1 MADIAVDQAQLRQ
14 IVAGMSEG
22 VILICSDQTITYA
35 NPAAL
40 AMHGVAALNDLGETV
55 SEYRRNFK
63 VHYRNH
69 HDIGPVQH
77 PLDRVLAGERFHDA
91 VVEVRQARNPERV
104 WMHRIRNIVT
114 LDAEG
119 RPNALA
125 LILQDV
131 SDRYEAEARFEAMFR
146 ANPAPAIICRLA
158 DLRFIRVNQGFLDLT
173 GYARDDV
180 LGRSFSQIDL
190 LTGAEHRVQAI
201 EHLHAGKT
209 IPQMEACLHVPKD
222 ADKYVI
228 VAGHP
233 IVMPGGATCM
243 LFTFA
248 DLEDRCKAEAELR
261 ASEERF
267 TKAFSLNPIPT
278 MLLSADEHVPSSANE
293 AFEQLFGAPEN
304 RDAAATLWMDGEER
318 ERFRSELDRHGQV
331 RGFEARLR
339 TRDGEECSCSLTAVT
354 VTIDGGPYVL
364 CVVQDIAE
372 RKRNEAE
379 LVQAIEAVMGDA
391 TWFSRGVI
399 EKLALLRNPSRG
411 GVEPISI
418 EALTARERDML
429 TRICVGATDAAIAAD
444 LGLSANTVRN
454 HVTRLYRKIGV
465 NRRSAVVVWAR
476 ERGIGAEPLL
486 GKPKTRKL
494 VQKHQAD

>member
-22 VILICSDQTITYA
+22 VILICPDQTITYA

-40 AMHGVAALNDLGETV
+40 AMHGVAALDDLGGTV
-55 SEYRRNFK
+55 SEYRRNFV

-69 HDIGPVQH
+69 HEIGPVQH

-91 VVEVRQARNPERV
+91 VVEVRQARNPEQV

-114 LDAEG
+114 TDENG
-119 RPNALA
+119 RPSALA

-146 ANPAPAIICRLA
+146 ANPAPAVVCRLA
-158 DLRFIRVNQGFLDLT
+158 DLRYVKVNRGFLDLT

-180 LGRSFSQIDL
+180 LGRSFSQVDL
-190 LTGAEHRVQAI
+190 LTGAEHRAQAI
-201 EHLHAGKT
+201 EQLHAGKT
-209 IPQMEACLHVPKD
+209 IPQMEACLRVPKD

-233 IVMPGGATCM
+233 IVMPGGTRCM

-248 DLEDRCKAEAELR
+248 DLEDRRKAEAELR

-267 TKAFSLNPIPT
+267 AKAFSLNPIPT
-278 MLLSADEHVPSSANE
+278 VLLSADEHVPSTANE
-293 AFEQLFGAPEN
+293 AFGKLFGAPEN
-304 RDAAATLWMDGEER
+304 RDAADALWVEESER
-318 ERFRSELDRHGQV
+318 DRFRRELEHHGEV
-331 RGFEARLR
+331 RNFEARLR
-339 TRDGEECSCSLTAVT
+339 TRHGEGSACSLTAVR
-354 VTIDGGPYVL
+354 VVIERAPYVL
-364 CVVQDIAE
+364 CAVQDIAE
-372 RKRNEAE
+372 RKRNEQE
-379 LVQAIEAVMGDA
+379 LILAIEAVMGDA
-391 TWFSRGVI
+391 SWFSRGVI
-399 EKLALLRNPSRG
+399 EKLAALRTPSG
-411 GVEPISI
+411 SDSAPTAV

-429 TRICVGATDAAIAAD
+429 TRICAGASDAAIAAD
-444 LGLSANTVRN
+444 LGLSLNTVRN
-454 HVTRLYRKIGV
+454 HVTRLYRKLGV

-476 ERGIGAEPLL
+476 ERGIGAEALR
-486 GKPKTRKL
+486 KRPKADAL
-494 VQKHQAD
+494 VQKHQVD

>member
-22 VILICSDQTITYA
+22 VILICPDQTITYA

-40 AMHGVAALNDLGETV
+40 AMHGVAALDDLGETV
-55 SEYRRNFK
+55 SEYRRNFV

-69 HDIGPVQH
+69 HEIGPVQH

-104 WMHRIRNIVT
+104 WTHRIRNIVT
-114 LDAEG
+114 TDEKG
-119 RPNALA
+119 RPSALA

-131 SDRYEAEARFEAMFR
+131 SDRYEAETRFEAMFR
-146 ANPAPAIICRLA
+146 ANPAPAIVCRLS
-158 DLRFIRVNQGFLDLT
+158 DLRYVKVNRGFLDLT

-209 IPQMEACLHVPKD
+209 IPQMEACLRVPKD

-233 IVMPGGATCM
+233 IVMPGGTPCM

-248 DLEDRCKAEAELR
+248 DLEDRRKAEAELR

-267 TKAFSLNPIPT
+267 AKAFSLNPIPT
-278 MLLSADEHVPSSANE
+278 VLIGADEHVPWSANE
-293 AFEQLFGAPEN
+293 AFSNLFGTPEN
-304 RDAAATLWMDGEER
+304 RDAADALWIDEIER
-318 ERFRSELDRHGQV
+318 DRFRSELERHGQV
-331 RGFEARLR
+331 RNFEARLR
-339 TRDGEECSCSLTAVT
+339 TRHGEECACSLTAVS
-354 VTIDGGPYVL
+354 VIIERAPYVL
-364 CVVQDIAE
+364 CAVQDIAE
-372 RKRNEAE
+372 RKRNEQE
-379 LVQAIEAVMGDA
+379 LIQAIEAVMGDA
-391 TWFSRGVI
+391 SWFSRGVI
-399 EKLALLRNPSRG
+399 EKLAALRTPSG
-411 GVEPISI
+411 PESAPTAV

-429 TRICVGATDAAIAAD
+429 TRICAGASDATIAAD
-444 LGLSANTVRN
+444 LGLSPNTVRN
-454 HVTRLYRKIGV
+454 HVTRLYRKLGV

-476 ERGIGAEPLL
+476 ERGIGAEPLRDRPP
-486 GKPKTRKL
+486 GRAL

>member
-1 MADIAVDQAQLRQ
+1 MSDATVDQAQLRQ

-22 VILICSDQTITYA
+22 VILICPDQTITYA

-40 AMHGVAALNDLGETV
+40 AMHGVAALDDLGETV
-55 SEYRRNFK
+55 SEYRRNFV

-69 HDIGPVQH
+69 HEIGPVQH

-91 VVEVRQARNPERV
+91 VVEVRQARDPEHV

-114 LDAEG
+114 TDEKG
-119 RPNALA
+119 RPSVLA

-146 ANPAPAIICRLA
+146 ANPAPAIVCRLA
-158 DLRFIRVNQGFLDLT
+158 DLRYVKVNRGFLDLT
-173 GYARDDV
+173 GYERDDV

-190 LTGAEHRVQAI
+190 LTGAEHRAQAI

-209 IPQMEACLHVPKD
+209 ISQMEACLRVPKD

-233 IVMPGGATCM
+233 IVMPGGTPCM

-248 DLEDRCKAEAELR
+248 DLEDRRKAEAELR

-267 TKAFSLNPIPT
+267 AKAFSLNPIPT
-278 MLLSADEHVPSSANE
+278 VLLSADEHVPSSANE
-293 AFEQLFGAPEN
+293 AFAHLFGTPEN
-304 RDAAATLWMDGEER
+304 RAEAAALWSDESER
-318 ERFRSELDRHGQV
+318 ERFRCELERHGQV

-339 TRDGEECSCSLTAVT
+339 AQDGGECACSLTAVR
-354 VTIDGGPYVL
+354 VTIDSAPYIL
-364 CVVQDIAE
+364 CAVQDIAE
-372 RKRNEAE
+372 RKRNEQE
-379 LVQAIEAVMGDA
+379 LAKAIEAVMGDA
-391 TWFSRGVI
+391 SWFSRGVI
-399 EKLALLRNPSRG
+399 EKLATLRNPSDG
-411 GVEPISI
+411 ETASI
-418 EALTARERDML
+418 AVEALTARERDML
-429 TRICVGATDAAIAAD
+429 TRICAGASDATIAAD
-444 LGLSANTVRN
+444 LGLSPNTIRN
-454 HVTRLYRKIGV
+454 HVTRLYRKLGV

-476 ERGIGAEPLL
+476 ERGIGAEPLIDR
-486 GKPKTRKL
+486 PKGRKL
-494 VQKHQAD
+494 VRKHQAD